1 MQPPIKK
8 YTSRPIIDW
17 LVSDGAVTMVEM
29 AMVEVVDCLMASV
42 I

>member
-1 MQPPIKK
+1 MQPPMKNLA
-8 YTSRPIIDW
+8 SGPLIDW
-17 LVSDGAVTMVEM
+17 LVSDGAVTMVEI